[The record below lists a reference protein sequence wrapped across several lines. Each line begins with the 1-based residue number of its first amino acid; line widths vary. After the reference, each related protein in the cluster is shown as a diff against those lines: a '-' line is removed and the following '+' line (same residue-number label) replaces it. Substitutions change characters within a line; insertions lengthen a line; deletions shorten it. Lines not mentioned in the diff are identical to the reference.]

1 MKKLKLFD
9 IIIVLAVIAASAAFL
24 LSSRDTENGK
34 YVSVA
39 ARGADF
45 VFSLS
50 EDGEHK
56 LESNGHS
63 LVLVIE
69 KGEAYV
75 KDADCPDKY
84 CESKGK
90 ISKTGEYIVCAPAG
104 IFIKITGEGA
114 QNGEYDAIVG

>member
-50 EDGEHK
+50 EDGEHRIG
-56 LESNGHS
+56 SNGHS

-84 CESKGK
+84 CVSKGT